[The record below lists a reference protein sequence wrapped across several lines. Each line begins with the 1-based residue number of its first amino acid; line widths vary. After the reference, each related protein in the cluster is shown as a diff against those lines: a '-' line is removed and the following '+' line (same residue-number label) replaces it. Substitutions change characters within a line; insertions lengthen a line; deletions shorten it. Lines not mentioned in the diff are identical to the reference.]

1 MLEITPQKAF
11 QLENAVSIHK
21 IKFFSRIKFSLKNPS
36 KLTQSSKITHLY
48 LYRFP

>member
-21 IKFFSRIKFSLKNPS
+21 IKFLAE
-36 KLTQSSKITHLY
+36 SSFL
-48 LYRFP
+48 